1 MMGQR
6 RDERLRQERE
16 TFDQHKAHHS
26 AWFGLRL
33 TTGFVA
39 IIALVVILC
48 VAAIV
53 VMSPGRYSG
62 TVVTLAAVA
71 ILADI
76 AALAGMAL
84 LLVLRDGSGRLRPVA
99 RRPGK

>member
-1 MMGQR
+1 MGQR

-16 TFDQHKAHHS
+16 TFDQLKTHHA
-26 AWFGLRL
+26 AWFGLRRM
-33 TTGFVA
+33 TGFVA
-39 IIALVVILC
+39 IGALVAILI
-48 VAAIV
+48 VATIV
-53 VMSPGRYSG
+53 VLFPDRYNA

-76 AALAGMAL
+76 AALTGTAL
-84 LLVLRDGSGRLRPVA
+84 LLMLRDGSGRLRPVV